1 MKILVVL
8 FLVSLTTYNLK
19 SVESNNNELTNEIKK
34 AAESTNMS
42 EKDIGT
48 LWKQLF
54 SIPRT
59 TACRK
64 QLMKA
69 KIRQMLLSQYGFGT
83 DVDKADSKF
92 WWVKQW
98 GYGPSAY
105 LLDFMDP
112 VFQQALVKNFKT
124 IYSAVQKLNMLDTK
138 DYQDPFDRKKLLQSK
153 IPSFQKMAKNKI
165 NKAVYEVS
173 ANANQINLAFQKFKW
188 FKQPGSNDPAGDF
201 VSKYDM
207 DEDGR
212 LNARELILGL
222 IWNQRTAVITKKRSC
237 INCLENLSKKLD
249 ALFVFLDCTNKGY
262 LTAEEL
268 WNNLPKLSR
277 GNRKWNVFAIENS
290 DNIRTNAINDFI
302 LKNGKAVEGGLTK
315 EEFRNGMLLGFWDRQ
330 TAEMGI
336 VEDDSRNLKELRWNE
351 NGMNDTVAFLY
362 YKEKLLAEMI
372 AESQGNH
379 KSK

>member
-1 MKILVVL
+1 
-8 FLVSLTTYNLK
+8 
-19 SVESNNNELTNEIKK
+19 
-34 AAESTNMS
+34 
-42 EKDIGT
+42 
-48 LWKQLF
+48 
-54 SIPRT
+54 
-59 TACRK
+59 
-64 QLMKA
+64 
-69 KIRQMLLSQYGFGT
+69 
-83 DVDKADSKF
+83 
-92 WWVKQW
+92 
-98 GYGPSAY
+98 
-105 LLDFMDP
+105 
-112 VFQQALVKNFKT
+112 
-124 IYSAVQKLNMLDTK
+124 
-138 DYQDPFDRKKLLQSK
+138 
-153 IPSFQKMAKNKI
+153 
-165 NKAVYEVS
+165 
-173 ANANQINLAFQKFKW
+173 
-188 FKQPGSNDPAGDF
+188 
-201 VSKYDM
+201 
-207 DEDGR
+207 
-212 LNARELILGL
+212 
-222 IWNQRTAVITKKRSC
+222 
-237 INCLENLSKKLD
+237 
-249 ALFVFLDCTNKGY
+249 LFVFLDCTNKGY